1 MPIPVLLYPGVLLR
15 RWYVPAKQPELM
27 SDAAKQ
33 LVLLLWVCAGL
44 VFVIGLMALAA
55 AVSPVGNSGWIYLAF
70 AFYHAAAFML
80 CFFHV
85 LHADVYGFDVRL
97 NTFWCGYNGALA
109 VCYVIGTL
117 GNVLWFPSKWGEHPE
132 YENSVGGFGG
142 GMGMGNE
149 TPAQLAARMLAQTKD
164 PQAALMQ
171 SLAEG
176 RQLKDVQAVFN
187 SCPRKSARIHK
198 AFLDACL
205 EAGDIDAAQRVLEM
219 AQQTMAADEESFTT
233 LIQALCSAGKSQQAC
248 RVWDSMRSEG
258 YQPGHALYAALV
270 EAAAKH
276 GEDMEDAWK

>member
-1 MPIPVLLYPGVLLR
+1 VADVRPRPCLQADRTDRSGALAALPLPTHASFGVARRLFWLDAAVNLGMPIPVLLYPGVLLR

-142 GMGMGNE
+142 GMN
-149 TPAQLAARMLAQTKD
+149 
-164 PQAALMQ
+164 
-171 SLAEG
+171 
-176 RQLKDVQAVFN
+176 
-187 SCPRKSARIHK
+187 
-198 AFLDACL
+198 
-205 EAGDIDAAQRVLEM
+205 
-219 AQQTMAADEESFTT
+219 
-233 LIQALCSAGKSQQAC
+233 
-248 RVWDSMRSEG
+248 
-258 YQPGHALYAALV
+258 
-270 EAAAKH
+270 
-276 GEDMEDAWK
+276 

>member
-1 MPIPVLLYPGVLLR
+1 
-15 RWYVPAKQPELM
+15 M

-85 LHADVYGFDVRL
+85 LHADVYGFDARRAPARPAAAHTSHRPDCVRSPSLPSRQTQVRL
-97 NTFWCGYNGALA
+97 NTFWCGYNGTLA

-142 GMGMGNE
+142 GMN
-149 TPAQLAARMLAQTKD
+149 
-164 PQAALMQ
+164 
-171 SLAEG
+171 
-176 RQLKDVQAVFN
+176 
-187 SCPRKSARIHK
+187 
-198 AFLDACL
+198 
-205 EAGDIDAAQRVLEM
+205 
-219 AQQTMAADEESFTT
+219 
-233 LIQALCSAGKSQQAC
+233 
-248 RVWDSMRSEG
+248 
-258 YQPGHALYAALV
+258 
-270 EAAAKH
+270 
-276 GEDMEDAWK
+276 